1 MTIDFR
7 WLWLGETT
15 SKLGSSISSVAIPLV
30 AVTVLNAST
39 FEVGMLTAASWL
51 PWLLV
56 GLPAGAWVDRLRRRP
71 LMLACNVASALL
83 LLFVPIAA
91 VAGFLTVGLLLA
103 VALLMGTANVF
114 FQTAY
119 QVFIPALL
127 SKEDLPKGNAKLQG
141 SESAAHVA
149 GPGLAGLIA
158 QSAGALGGLI
168 ADAASF
174 VISTVCLLRIRGG
187 EPAIEPRKLNLR
199 RDIKEGWS
207 FLARDPY
214 LRVFTVGG
222 ALSNLVLTGYQTI
235 LVVFLIREVGVT
247 PGGVGALLMSMSV
260 GGVLGAMSASRITAR
275 FGTSHGMLLTLFLTS
290 PFAILIPLT
299 GQGWRLG
306 FVIAGGFMVGAGVVV
321 NNIIRSSFRQS
332 YVPREMLGRVTVS
345 MMFLNF
351 GTIPLGGLIGGFL
364 GEAVGVR
371 PTLWIMTTAVAMA
384 PLVLLLGPMRTGR
397 DLPVTALP

>member
-71 LMLACNVASALL
+71 LMLACNAASALL

-127 SKEDLPKGNAKLQG
+127 SKEELPKGNAKLQG

-187 EPAIEPRKLNLR
+187 EAAIEPRELNLR